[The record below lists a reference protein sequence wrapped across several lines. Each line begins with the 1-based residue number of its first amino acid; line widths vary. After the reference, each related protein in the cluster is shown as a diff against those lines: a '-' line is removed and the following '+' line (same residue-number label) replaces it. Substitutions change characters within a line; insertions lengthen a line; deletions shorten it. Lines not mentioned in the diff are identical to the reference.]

1 MNPEFLRNLWIE
13 MTLPRLIAVPLVL
26 GALFL
31 LAWYV
36 GGKDLGEV
44 SQAAKWLYY
53 IIMLLWGTRRA
64 AAALG
69 DELSNRTWD
78 SQRMSALGPWS
89 MAWGKLFGA
98 TSYVWYCALIC
109 LAVMALKSDQAWQVF
124 LLHPIAGATALAVS
138 LLVMLLQRGRTR
150 ASSRRSSLIAQALG
164 IVVGV
169 LLSPAGP
176 GLLDLG
182 HIEVSFMIDWYG
194 LEARPNNFFLAAAA
208 GFLAW
213 ALFAVYRA
221 LCADLQKPVWP
232 WAWTLFSI
240 YVIAFFAGF
249 TDASAKAAGVDWL
262 VVAVPIA
269 AVLFYVAIFADTKD
283 SVRYRW
289 FLLSL
294 GSGDLARAARLM
306 PLWLPSLP
314 LMAGLA
320 LALGLRTD
328 QADPARIQPL
338 FHDFFRFAD
347 VQVLPATAWA
357 GAAILFALR
366 DLLILLFLN
375 FGKRARSP
383 DLAALIYL
391 AILYWVIPAILG
403 FLGRGWTQALFL
415 PWPLEGPWVAIG
427 APLAEVTVLALF
439 TWRRWQ
445 ALAPRVLPADLRK
458 AQPQAA

>member
-13 MTLPRLIAVPLVL
+13 MTLPRLIAAPLVL
-26 GALFL
+26 GAIFL

-36 GGKDLGEV
+36 GGEDLGEV
-44 SQAAKWLYY
+44 SHVAMWLFYA
-53 IIMLLWGTRRA
+53 IMLLWGTRRA
-64 AAALG
+64 AASLG

-109 LAVMALKSDQAWQVF
+109 LAAMALESDQSWQVF
-124 LLHPIAGATALAVS
+124 LLHPIAAATALAVS
-138 LLVMLLQRGRTR
+138 LLAVLLQRGRTKAGGR
-150 ASSRRSSLIAQALG
+150 ASSLIAQGLG
-164 IVVGV
+164 IVAGI

-176 GLLDLG
+176 GLLDLSD
-182 HIEVSFMIDWYG
+182 IEVSFMVDWYG

-208 GFLAW
+208 GFLVW
-213 ALFAVYRA
+213 ALFGVYRA
-221 LCADLQKPVWP
+221 LCSDLQKPVWP

-249 TDASAKAAGVDWL
+249 TDASAKAMGVDWL

-269 AVLFYVAIFADTKD
+269 AVLFYVAIFADNKD

-289 FLLSL
+289 FLISL
-294 GSGDLARAARLM
+294 KAGDWSRAARLM

-314 LMAGLA
+314 LMAGLV

-328 QADPARIQPL
+328 QTDPALIQPL
-338 FHDFFRFAD
+338 FYDFFKIAD
-347 VQVLPATAWA
+347 VRVVAATAWA
-357 GAAILFALR
+357 VAAILFALR
-366 DLLILLFLN
+366 DLLIVLFLN

-391 AILYWVIPAILG
+391 AILYWVIPGILA
-403 FLGRGWTQALFL
+403 FLGPGWIQALFL
-415 PWPLEGPWVAIG
+415 PWPLEGPWVAVG
-427 APLAEVTVLALF
+427 VPLAEGVLMTLL
-439 TWRRWQ
+439 TWRRWR
-445 ALAPRVLPADLRK
+445 ALAPRSAPSDLSR

>member
-1 MNPEFLRNLWIE
+1 MNPEFLRNLWLE
-13 MTLPRLIAVPLVL
+13 MTLPRLIAAPLVL
-26 GALFL
+26 GAIFL
-31 LAWYV
+31 LAWYI
-36 GGKDLGEV
+36 GGRDMGEV
-44 SQAAKWLYY
+44 SHVALWAYY

-64 AAALG
+64 AASLG
-69 DELSNRTWD
+69 DEISNRTWD
-78 SQRMSALGPWS
+78 SQRMSALGPLS

-98 TSYVWYCALIC
+98 TSYVWYCGLIC
-109 LAVMALKSDQAWQVF
+109 LAVMAVESDQSWQVF
-124 LLHPIAGATALAVS
+124 LLHPIAGATALAVA
-138 LLVMLLQRGRTR
+138 LLAVLLRRGRAR
-150 ASSRRSSLIAQALG
+150 AGGRGSSLIAQGLG
-164 IVVGV
+164 IVAGV

-176 GLLDLG
+176 QLLDLS
-182 HIEVSFMIDWYG
+182 HIEVSFMVDWYG
-194 LEARPNNFFLAAAA
+194 FEARPNNFFLAAAA

-249 TDASAKAAGVDWL
+249 TDAAAKAKGIDWL
-262 VVAVPIA
+262 VVAVPLSA
-269 AVLFYVAIFADTKD
+269 LLFYVAIFADSKD

-289 FLLSL
+289 FLISL
-294 GSGDLARAARLM
+294 KTGDWGRAARLM

-314 LMAGLA
+314 LMAWFVI
-320 LALGLRTD
+320 ALGLRTD
-328 QADPARIQPL
+328 QTDPALIQPL
-338 FHDFFRFAD
+338 FYDIFRIAD
-347 VQVLPATAWA
+347 VRILAATAWA
-357 GAAILFALR
+357 VAALLFALR

-391 AILYWVIPAILG
+391 AILYWVIPGILG
-403 FLGRGWTQALFL
+403 FLGPGWIQALFL

-427 APLAEVTVLALF
+427 LPLAEVVVMALL
-439 TWRRWQ
+439 TWRRWR
-445 ALAPRVLPADLRK
+445 ALAPRPMPTDLPR

>member
-13 MTLPRLIAVPLVL
+13 LGLPRLIVAPLVI

-36 GGKDLGEV
+36 GGKDIDRV
-44 SQAAKWLYY
+44 AQAALWLYY
-53 IIMLLWGTRRA
+53 AIMLLWGTRRA
-64 AAALG
+64 AASLG
-69 DELSNRTWD
+69 EEIANRTWD

-109 LAVMALKSDQAWQVF
+109 LAVLALEGDQPWQVF

-138 LLVMLLQRGRTR
+138 LLTVLLQRGRAR
-150 ASSRRSSLIAQALG
+150 AGGRSSSLIAQLLG
-164 IVVGV
+164 IVAGV

-176 GLLDLG
+176 GLLHLG
-182 HIEVSFMIDWYG
+182 RIEVSFMVDWYG
-194 LEARPNNFFLAAAA
+194 LEARPNEFFLAAAA
-208 GFLAW
+208 GFLVW
-213 ALFAVYRA
+213 ALFGVYRA

-232 WAWTLFSI
+232 WAWILFSI
-240 YVIAFFAGF
+240 YTIAFFAGF
-249 TDASAKAAGVDWL
+249 PDASARTMGIDGL
-262 VVAVPIA
+262 VVAVPVA
-269 AVLFYVAIFADTKD
+269 AVLYYVAIFADNKD

-294 GSGDLARAARLM
+294 KSGDLARAARLM

-314 LMAGLA
+314 LMAGLV

-328 QADPARIQPL
+328 QGDPTRIQPL
-338 FHDFFRFAD
+338 FHDFLQIAD
-347 VQVLPATAWA
+347 VSVLPATAWA
-357 GAAILFALR
+357 VAAILFALR

-375 FGKRARSP
+375 FGKRARNP

-391 AILYWVIPAILG
+391 AILYWVIPGILG
-403 FLGRGWTQALFL
+403 FLGSGWMKAVFL
-415 PWPLEGPWVAIG
+415 PWPLEGPAIAIG
-427 APLAEVTVLALF
+427 IPLAEVVLMAVL
-439 TWRRWQ
+439 TWRRWR
-445 ALAPRVLPADLRK
+445 ALAPRLASRDLPR
-458 AQPQAA
+458 AQPHAA

>member
-13 MTLPRLIAVPLVL
+13 MTLPRLIAAPLVL
-26 GALFL
+26 GALL
-31 LAWYV
+31 LLTWYA

-44 SQAAKWLYY
+44 SQGAMWLYY
-53 IIMLLWGTRRA
+53 IVMLLWGTRRA

-69 DELSNRTWD
+69 DEVSNRTWD

-109 LAVMALKSDQAWQVF
+109 LAVMAIESDQAWQVF

-138 LLVMLLQRGRTR
+138 LLVMLLQRGRAR
-150 ASSRRSSLIAQALG
+150 AGGRRSSLIAQGLG
-164 IVVGV
+164 IVTGV

-182 HIEVSFMIDWYG
+182 HIEVSFMVDWYG
-194 LEARPNNFFLAAAA
+194 LEARPNNFFLVSAAS
-208 GFLAW
+208 FLAW

-249 TDASAKAAGVDWL
+249 TDAEAKAAGVDWL

-269 AVLFYVAIFADTKD
+269 AVLFYVAIFADAKD

-289 FLLSL
+289 FLLSFK
-294 GSGDLARAARLM
+294 SGDWTRAARLM

-328 QADPARIQPL
+328 RTDPARIEPL

-347 VQVLPATAWA
+347 MQVLPATAWA
-357 GAAILFALR
+357 VAAILFALR
-366 DLLILLFLN
+366 DLWILLFLN

-383 DLAALIYL
+383 DLAAFIYL

-403 FLGRGWTQALFL
+403 FLGPGWIQALFL

-427 APLAEVTVLALF
+427 APLAETAFLSLL

-445 ALAPRVLPADLRK
+445 ALAPRLVPPDLRK
-458 AQPQAA
+458 AQSQAA

>member
-1 MNPEFLRNLWIE
+1 MNPEFRRNLWIE
-13 MTLPRLIAVPLVL
+13 MTLPRLIAAPLVL
-26 GALFL
+26 GAIFL

-36 GGKDLGEV
+36 GGRDLGEV
-44 SQAAKWLYY
+44 SRAARWAYY
-53 IIMLLWGTRRA
+53 VIMLAWGTRRA
-64 AAALG
+64 AASLN
-69 DELSNRTWD
+69 DELANRTWD
-78 SQRMSALGPWS
+78 IQRMSALGPWS

-98 TSYVWYCALIC
+98 TSYVWYCGLIC
-109 LAVMALKSDQAWQVF
+109 LAVMALESDQPWTVF

-138 LLVMLLQRGRTR
+138 LLAVLLRRGRAR
-150 ASSRRSSLIAQALG
+150 AGSRGSSLIAQGLG
-164 IVVGV
+164 IAAGL

-176 GLLDLG
+176 GLLDLS
-182 HIEVSFMIDWYG
+182 HIEVSFMVDWYG
-194 LEARPNNFFLAAAA
+194 LEARPNDFFLAAAA

-232 WAWTLFSI
+232 WAWTLFSV
-240 YVIAFFAGF
+240 YVIAFFGGF
-249 TDASAKAAGVDWL
+249 TDEATKARGIDWL

-269 AVLFYVAIFADTKD
+269 ALLYYAAIFADNKD

-294 GSGDLARAARLM
+294 KSGDWGRAARLM

-320 LALGLRTD
+320 IALGLRTD
-328 QADPARIQPL
+328 QTDPTLMQPL
-338 FHDFFRFAD
+338 FYDIFRIAD
-347 VQVLPATAWA
+347 VKVVAATAWA
-357 GAAILFALR
+357 VAAILFTIR

-391 AILYWVIPAILG
+391 GILYWVIPAILG
-403 FLGRGWTQALFL
+403 FLAPGWIQALFL
-415 PWPLEGPWVAIG
+415 PWPLEGPWIAIG
-427 APLAEVTVLALF
+427 VPLAEVVLMALL
-439 TWRRWQ
+439 TWQRWR
-445 ALAPRVLPADLRK
+445 ALAPRVMRVDSAA
-458 AQPQAA
+458 AQPRAA

>member
-1 MNPEFLRNLWIE
+1 VNPEFLRNLWIE
-13 MTLPRLIAVPLVL
+13 MTVPRLIAAPLVL
-26 GALFL
+26 GAILL

-36 GGKDLGEV
+36 GGQDLGEV
-44 SQAAKWLYY
+44 SQAARWIYY
-53 IIMLLWGTRRA
+53 VIMLAWGTRRA
-64 AAALG
+64 AASLN
-69 DELSNRTWD
+69 DELTHRTWD

-98 TSYVWYCALIC
+98 TSYVWYCGLIC
-109 LAVMALKSDQAWQVF
+109 LAVMALESDQPWPVF
-124 LLHPIAGATALAVS
+124 LLHPIAGATAMAVALLAV
-138 LLVMLLQRGRTR
+138 LLRRGRAR
-150 ASSRRSSLIAQALG
+150 AGGRGSTLIAQALG
-164 IVVGV
+164 IVAGV

-182 HIEVSFMIDWYG
+182 HIEVSFMVDWYG

-213 ALFAVYRA
+213 ALFAVYRT

-240 YVIAFFAGF
+240 YVIVFFAGF
-249 TDASAKAAGVDWL
+249 TDEATKARGIDWL

-269 AVLFYVAIFADTKD
+269 ALLYYVAIFADNKD

-294 GSGDLARAARLM
+294 KSGDWGRAARLM

-314 LMAGLA
+314 LMAGLVI
-320 LALGLRTD
+320 ALGLRTD
-328 QADPARIQPL
+328 QTDPTLMQPL
-338 FHDFFRFAD
+338 FYDIFRIAD
-347 VQVLPATAWA
+347 VKIVAATAWA
-357 GAAILFALR
+357 VAAILFAIR

-391 AILYWVIPAILG
+391 AILYWVVPAILG
-403 FLGRGWTQALFL
+403 FLAPGWIQALFL
-415 PWPLEGPWVAIG
+415 PWPLEGPWVAVG
-427 APLAEVTVLALF
+427 VPLAEVVLMTLL
-439 TWRRWQ
+439 TWQRWR
-445 ALAPRVLPADLRK
+445 ALAPRLARTDLPK

>member
-13 MTLPRLIAVPLVL
+13 MTLPRLIAAPLVL
-26 GALFL
+26 GAIFL
-31 LAWYV
+31 LGWYV
-36 GGKDLGEV
+36 GGEQMSTLSRD
-44 SQAAKWLYY
+44 AMWLYY
-53 IIMLLWGTRRA
+53 VIMLLWGTRRA
-64 AAALG
+64 AASLG
-69 DELSNRTWD
+69 DEIANRTWD

-109 LAVMALKSDQAWQVF
+109 LAVMALESDQPWQVF

-138 LLVMLLQRGRTR
+138 LLAVLLQRGRPR
-150 ASSRRSSLIAQALG
+150 AGGRRSSLIAQLLG
-164 IVVGV
+164 IVAGV

-194 LEARPNNFFLAAAA
+194 FEARPNNFFLAAAA
-208 GFLAW
+208 SFLVW
-213 ALFAVYRA
+213 ALFGVYRA

-232 WAWTLFSI
+232 WAWTVFSI

-249 TDASAKAAGVDWL
+249 TDASAKAMGVDWL

-269 AVLFYVAIFADTKD
+269 AVLFYVAIFADNKD

-294 GSGDLARAARLM
+294 KAGDLARAARLM

-314 LMAGLA
+314 LTAGLV

-328 QADPARIQPL
+328 QADPAPIQPL
-338 FHDFFRFAD
+338 FYDLFKIAD
-347 VQVLPATAWA
+347 VHLLPATAWA
-357 GAAILFALR
+357 VAAILFALR

-383 DLAALIYL
+383 DLAAFIYL
-391 AILYWVIPAILG
+391 AILYWVIPGILG
-403 FLGRGWTQALFL
+403 FLGPGWIQALFL

-427 APLAEVTVLALF
+427 APLAEVAVLALL

-445 ALAPRVLPADLRK
+445 ALAPRLAPPDLRK

>member
-13 MTLPRLIAVPLVL
+13 MTLPRLIAAPLVL
-26 GALFL
+26 GAIFL

-36 GGKDLGEV
+36 GGRDLGEV
-44 SQAAKWLYY
+44 SHVALWVYY
-53 IIMLLWGTRRA
+53 VIMLLWGTRRA
-64 AAALG
+64 AASLS
-69 DELSNRTWD
+69 EEISNRTWD
-78 SQRMSALGPWS
+78 SQRMSALGPLS

-98 TSYVWYCALIC
+98 TSYVWYCGLIC
-109 LAVMALKSDQAWQVF
+109 LVVMALESDQTWQVF

-138 LLVMLLQRGRTR
+138 LLAVLLQRGRTKAGGR
-150 ASSRRSSLIAQALG
+150 GSTLIAQGLG
-164 IVVGV
+164 IVAGV

-176 GLLDLG
+176 GLLDLSN
-182 HIEVSFMIDWYG
+182 IEVSFMIDWYG

-213 ALFAVYRA
+213 ALFAVYRV

-249 TDASAKAAGVDWL
+249 ADASAKAVGVDWL

-269 AVLFYVAIFADTKD
+269 AVLFYVAIFADNKD

-289 FLLSL
+289 FLISL
-294 GSGDLARAARLM
+294 KTGDLGRAARLM

-314 LMAGLA
+314 LMASLVI
-320 LALGLRTD
+320 ALGIRTD
-328 QADPARIQPL
+328 QADPALIRPL
-338 FHDFFRFAD
+338 FYDLFKIAD
-347 VQVLPATAWA
+347 VQVVPATAWA
-357 GAAILFALR
+357 VAAILFALR

-383 DLAALIYL
+383 DLASLIYL
-391 AILYWVIPAILG
+391 AILYWVIPGILG
-403 FLGRGWTQALFL
+403 FLGPSWVQALFL
-415 PWPLEGPWVAIG
+415 PWPLEGPWIAIG
-427 APLAEVTVLALF
+427 VPLAEVAVMALL
-439 TWRRWQ
+439 TWRRWR
-445 ALAPRVLPADLRK
+445 ALAPRLPVPDLTR

>member
-1 MNPEFLRNLWIE
+1 LRNLWIE
-13 MTLPRLIAVPLVL
+13 MTVPRLIAAPLVL
-26 GALFL
+26 GAILL

-36 GGKDLGEV
+36 GGQDLGEV
-44 SQAAKWLYY
+44 SQAARWIYY
-53 IIMLLWGTRRA
+53 VIMLAWGTRRA
-64 AAALG
+64 AASLN
-69 DELSNRTWD
+69 DELTHRTWD

-98 TSYVWYCALIC
+98 TSYVWYCGLIC
-109 LAVMALKSDQAWQVF
+109 LAVMALKSDQPWPVF
-124 LLHPIAGATALAVS
+124 LLHPIAGATAMAVALLAV
-138 LLVMLLQRGRTR
+138 LLRRGRAR
-150 ASSRRSSLIAQALG
+150 AGGRGSTLIAQALG
-164 IVVGV
+164 IVAGV

-182 HIEVSFMIDWYG
+182 HIEVSFMVDWYG

-213 ALFAVYRA
+213 ALFAVYRT

-240 YVIAFFAGF
+240 YVIVFFAGF
-249 TDASAKAAGVDWL
+249 TDEATKARGIDWL

-269 AVLFYVAIFADTKD
+269 ALLYYVAIFADNKD

-294 GSGDLARAARLM
+294 KSGDWGRAARLM

-314 LMAGLA
+314 LMAGLVI
-320 LALGLRTD
+320 ALGLRTD
-328 QADPARIQPL
+328 QTDPTLMQPL
-338 FHDFFRFAD
+338 FYDIFRIAD
-347 VQVLPATAWA
+347 VKIVAATAWA
-357 GAAILFALR
+357 VAAILFAIR

-391 AILYWVIPAILG
+391 AILYWVVPAILG
-403 FLGRGWTQALFL
+403 FLAPGWIQALFL
-415 PWPLEGPWVAIG
+415 PWPLEGPWVAVG
-427 APLAEVTVLALF
+427 VPLAEVVLMTLL
-439 TWRRWQ
+439 TWQRWR
-445 ALAPRVLPADLRK
+445 ALAPRLARTDLPK

>member
-1 MNPEFLRNLWIE
+1 
-13 MTLPRLIAVPLVL
+13 
-26 GALFL
+26 
-31 LAWYV
+31 
-36 GGKDLGEV
+36 
-44 SQAAKWLYY
+44 
-53 IIMLLWGTRRA
+53 
-64 AAALG
+64 
-69 DELSNRTWD
+69 
-78 SQRMSALGPWS
+78 MSALGPWS

-194 LEARPNNFFLAAAA
+194 LEARPNDFFLASAA

-221 LCADLQKPVWP
+221 LCADLQKPIWP
-232 WAWTLFSI
+232 WAWSLFSI

-249 TDASAKAAGVDWL
+249 TDVSAKAAGADWL

-269 AVLFYVAIFADTKD
+269 AVLFYVAIFADAKD

-306 PLWLPSLP
+306 PLWLPALP

-328 QADPARIQPL
+328 QTDPTRIQPL

-383 DLAALIYL
+383 DLAAFIYL

-403 FLGRGWTQALFL
+403 FLGAGWTRALFL

>member
-13 MTLPRLIAVPLVL
+13 MTLPRLIAAPLVL

-36 GGKDLGEV
+36 GGRDLGQV
-44 SQAAKWLYY
+44 SQTALWLYY
-53 IIMLLWGTRRA
+53 VVMLLWGTRRA

-109 LAVMALKSDQAWQVF
+109 LAAMAVGRDQAWQVF

-138 LLVMLLQRGRTR
+138 LLVMLLQRGRGR
-150 ASSRRSSLIAQALG
+150 VSSRRSSLIAQGLG
-164 IVVGV
+164 IIVGV

-194 LEARPNNFFLAAAA
+194 LEARPNNFFLAAAV

-232 WAWTLFSI
+232 WTWTLFSI

-249 TDASAKAAGVDWL
+249 ADASAKAAGVDWL
-262 VVAVPIA
+262 VMAVPIA

-314 LMAGLA
+314 LMAGLV

-328 QADPARIQPL
+328 QTDPARIQPL
-338 FHDFFRFAD
+338 FHDFFRIAD
-347 VQVLPATAWA
+347 IQVLPATAWA
-357 GAAILFALR
+357 VAAILFALR
-366 DLLILLFLN
+366 DLWILLFLN

-383 DLAALIYL
+383 DLAAFIYL

-403 FLGRGWTQALFL
+403 FLGRGWIQALFL

-427 APLAEVTVLALF
+427 APLAEVAVLALL

-445 ALAPRVLPADLRK
+445 ALAPRRLPPDLRK